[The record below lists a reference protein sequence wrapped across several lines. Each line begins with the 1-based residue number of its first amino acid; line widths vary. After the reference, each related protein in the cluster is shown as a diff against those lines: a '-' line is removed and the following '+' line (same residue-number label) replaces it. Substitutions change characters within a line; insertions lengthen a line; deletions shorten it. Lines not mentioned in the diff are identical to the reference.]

1 MPNLTW
7 ITKKYFPHLSPL
19 QINSGNCYNW
29 AHVAY
34 KNYNSAELFT
44 IEDYGG
50 HAFVKIRRN
59 FFDSESPLGE
69 WNWLNLKF
77 FQRAISRAT
86 KVKGYIPGLTSL
98 PVKQSFIDFL
108 EYWQNNGCN
117 SIISVGDNGRNWN
130 NW

>member
-7 ITKKYFPHLSPL
+7 ITKKYFPQLSPL

-44 IEDYGG
+44 IEEYGG
-50 HAFVKIRRN
+50 HAFVKIRSKY
-59 FFDSESPLGE
+59 FDSESPIGE
-69 WNWLNLKF
+69 QNFMDLKF
-77 FQRAISRAT
+77 FRRAVMRKEYNPRFQA
-86 KVKGYIPGLTSL
+86 L
-98 PVKQSFIDFL
+98 PRKQSFIDFL
-108 EYWQNNGCN
+108 EYWQINGSS
-117 SIISVGDNGRNWN
+117 SIINVGDNGRNWN